1 MVLQALTRAK
11 AIDERDPEY
20 HLQLTKFADLGECSL
35 VLYLKTWE
43 WPKSCVICLCQ

>member
-1 MVLQALTRAK
+1 MCNVFCVDKPLVVLQALTRAK

-35 VLYLKTWE
+35 VLY
-43 WPKSCVICLCQ
+43 